1 MGDPPF
7 GLRHILTESIP
18 EAVLI
23 VTVLRRI
30 MKKHIFCMVVS
41 QRRRCITI
49 AACQRVLDGF
59 VREGVRSI
67 PRTCPLMQF
76 GHLLGMG
83 SLKLA
88 AQRFGK
94 QRGTAIPLRG
104 CVERLQEQVG
114 LRQVAQQVG
123 AVAALRDGIAQ
134 RRAQAAEHSSLPQ
147 EGRQMRRQM
156 ADHLVQHIQVGA
168 VAALRDG
175 IAQRRAQAAEHSSLP
190 QEGRQMR
197 RQMADH
203 LVQHI
208 VEHKAMLPG
217 EGGERLLRVGL
228 PLHRQRGQMQ
238 ARRPAFGALVERVDL
253 RGRESVPGCLL
264 RECSSFGSSEAQVG
278 GAQVG
283 QLAGTYPL
291 PLQFDLLARV
301 PQHRPPA
308 HGAGGGVGPE

>member
-156 ADHLVQHIQVGA
+156 ADHLVQHI
-168 VAALRDG
+168 
-175 IAQRRAQAAEHSSLP
+175 
-190 QEGRQMR
+190 
-197 RQMADH
+197 
-203 LVQHI
+203 